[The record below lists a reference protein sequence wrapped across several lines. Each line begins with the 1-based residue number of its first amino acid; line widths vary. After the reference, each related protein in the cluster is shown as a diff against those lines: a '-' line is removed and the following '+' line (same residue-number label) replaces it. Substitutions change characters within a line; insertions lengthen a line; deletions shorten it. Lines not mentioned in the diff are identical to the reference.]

1 MSLVGALGG
10 VERGTSEIVQRIA
23 PSVVE
28 IRNGHG
34 IGAGVIWRSDG
45 LIVTNDHVA
54 QSDRVTVTLWDGR
67 QLAGSVIARDQH
79 NDLAIV
85 SVAERSLP
93 AAQHRA
99 HAVRPG
105 ELALAVG
112 HPFGERYSAAVG
124 IIATAARSGAAGDRH
139 LIQADVPLGPG
150 SSGGPLLDAN
160 GLVVGINSMVGGGM
174 ALAIPSRFAE
184 ALVQAVISLAAA

>member
-1 MSLVGALGG
+1 MSLIGACGG
-10 VERGTSEIVQRIA
+10 VERGAVDILQRVM

-34 IGAGVIWRSDG
+34 SGAGVVWRADG

-54 QSDRVTVTLWDGR
+54 QADRVAITFHDGR
-67 QLAGSVIARDQH
+67 QTVGQVIARDQR

-85 SVAERSLP
+85 QAPLLGLP
-93 AAQHRA
+93 AASHRT

-105 ELALAVG
+105 ELALALG
-112 HPFGERYSAAVG
+112 HPFGERYAAAVG
-124 IIATAARSGAAGDRH
+124 IIASAAPTSLHGRQ
-139 LIQADVPLGPG
+139 LIQADLSIGPG

-160 GLVVGINSMVGGGM
+160 GLVIGINAMVGGGL
-174 ALAIPSRFAE
+174 ALAVPGRFAE
-184 ALVQAVISLAAA
+184 ALVRAVITLAAA

>member
-1 MSLVGALGG
+1 MSLAGALGG
-10 VERGTSEIVQRIA
+10 VERGTSELVDSIA

-34 IGAGVIWRSDG
+34 IGAGIVWRSDG

-54 QSDRVTVTLWDGR
+54 QSDRVTVGLWDGR
-67 QLAGSVIARDQH
+67 QLAGQVIARDQR

-85 SVAERSLP
+85 SVAERGLP
-93 AAQHRA
+93 AAQHRS
-99 HAVRPG
+99 HPVRPG

-112 HPFGERYSAAVG
+112 HPFGERYSAAIG
-124 IIATAARSGAAGDRH
+124 IIATVARTVGDGERH
-139 LIQADVPLGPG
+139 LIQADVPIGPG
-150 SSGGPLLDAN
+150 CSGGPLLDAN

-174 ALAIPSRFAE
+174 ALAVPSRYAE